1 MSIYDAIELK
11 VTSVDLLTTLD
22 GKSKTSSKNREVTII
37 EFYEFYFCSNAKN
50 ADSITEAMFKKS
62 VLGYFTAYGVRPN
75 SEFENHLKNSVIVN

>member
-22 GKSKTSSKNREVTII
+22 GKSKTSSKKSRSDYYRI
-37 EFYEFYFCSNAKN
+37 SALKN

-62 VLGYFTAYGVRPN
+62 VLGYVTAYGVRPN
-75 SEFENHLKNSVIVN
+75 SEF